1 MNTER
6 KRELKII
13 ATEIVADMATQ
24 ADASDLENKVEELH
38 KTEAEFV
45 VSQVNQIGET
55 LKNRVRR
62 MKDG

>member
-13 ATEIVADMATQ
+13 ATEIVANMATE
-24 ADASDLENKVEELH
+24 ADVSDFESKVEELH

-45 VSQVNQIGET
+45 VSQVNHIGET
-55 LKNRVRR
+55 LRNRVKR
-62 MKDG
+62 MKE